1 MVFDNVILILPDFTF
16 FEDIFINPA
25 MVLNFYTAYNY
36 VPSSLS
42 CNMFIYKEFNG
53 AIRLK
58 VMLFSY

>member
-42 CNMFIYKEFNG
+42 CNMSIESYVIFVLFG
-53 AIRLK
+53 SLK
-58 VMLFSY
+58 